1 MVPIVRTGPHMLTAA
16 SARPI
21 VPSLAFFRSRHR
33 TGTWIARLASL
44 GVVSCAVPA
53 TQTTPAAE
61 VVKVYG
67 AWSYCE
73 SPATASLPHEN
84 AKVLKSAALLA
95 RSGTPYDLLIVPG
108 YTPDDAKEP
117 LAHVHPVAAARLDE
131 AVALYREGKSHIVLV
146 SGGNVAPTNT
156 PYTEALTMKAY
167 LLERGLPESAIVVE
181 PCARHSTTN
190 LRNAGRF
197 MLKYHL
203 RTALVVTSA
212 DQAYYFA
219 NGRISTFE
227 GRSRADLGYMVG
239 DLKHKTAT
247 SVEFAPSDEV
257 LRRGPDALDP

>member
-1 MVPIVRTGPHMLTAA
+1 MVL
-16 SARPI
+16 
-21 VPSLAFFRSRHR
+21 SRITHR
-33 TGTWIARLASL
+33 TGAWIAQLATL
-44 GVVSCAVPA
+44 GVVSCGVPA
-53 TQTTPAAE
+53 TQTTPAAG

-84 AKVLKSAALLA
+84 AEVLKSSALLA
-95 RSGTPYDLLIVPG
+95 RSGAPYDLLIVPG

-117 LAHVHPVAAARLDE
+117 LARVHPVAAARLDE
-131 AVALYREGKSHIVLV
+131 AAALYREGKSRIVLV
-146 SGGNVAPTNT
+146 SGGNVSPANT

-212 DQAYYFA
+212 DQAFYFA
-219 NGRISTFE
+219 NGRASTFE
-227 GRSRADLGYMVG
+227 ERSQSELGYMVG
-239 DLKHKTAT
+239 DLKQKTAT
-247 SVEFAPSDEV
+247 SVEFAPSDDV
-257 LRRGPDALDP
+257 LRRGPDTLDP